1 MAVGISW
8 PIMIRRGLIQLRQRF
23 VSQTAAVLAMA
34 VALGLAAL
42 AVGLFLEL
50 DQSSRRLGDQFRLIV
65 YLDPISKTD
74 QEALIDQVSELDG
87 VQGVISVS
95 PRESLRRLEALL
107 GDQKS
112 LLNDLEPGM
121 VPPLLEIHLTP
132 RARRPA
138 ALARL
143 QDQLQALNGVDEA
156 VYSRGWAERL
166 SQGLN
171 LIKQAGL
178 IIAGG
183 LTGAGLFL
191 VFAAIRT
198 ALTASR
204 QELEVLQ
211 FLGAP
216 GWYIKGP
223 YLVQG
228 AGQGLIAAVLAAA
241 GLAGLNRLIAFSLAD
256 SMFSLDL
263 TGWAMTGAIIVAGVL
278 SGLIGSYLALLDL
291 AENR

>member
-1 MAVGISW
+1 MAAGISW
-8 PIMIRRGLIQLRQRF
+8 AIMIRRGLIQLRRRF

-34 VALGLAAL
+34 VALGLAGL
-42 AVGLFLEL
+42 AVSLFLEL
-50 DQSSRRLGDQFRLIV
+50 DQASRRLGDQFRLIV
-65 YLDPISKTD
+65 YLNPVSEKEK
-74 QEALIDQVSELDG
+74 EAIIDQVSQLDG

-95 PRESLRRLEALL
+95 PRESLGRLETLL
-107 GDQKS
+107 GDQKH

-132 RARRPA
+132 RARQPEV
-138 ALARL
+138 LAQL
-143 QDQLQALNGVDEA
+143 QDRLQALDGVDEA

-171 LIKQAGL
+171 LLKRAGL
-178 IIAGG
+178 IIAGA
-183 LTGAGLFL
+183 LAGAGLFL

-228 AGQGLIAAVLAAA
+228 AGQGLIAAVIAAA
-241 GLAGLNRLIAFSLAD
+241 GLAVLNRLIALSLAE
-256 SMFSLDL
+256 SMFSLEL
-263 TGWAMTGAIIVAGVL
+263 TGWAMTGAILAAGVL

-291 AENR
+291 TERP